1 MTAEEWL
8 GAAPA
13 LEPTPASPPAV
24 VRAPH
29 LKEETRPMKATNLWR
44 YGAAMMFV
52 ASVGVPASAL
62 PG

>member
-1 MTAEEWL
+1 MT
-8 GAAPA
+8 
-13 LEPTPASPPAV
+13 
-24 VRAPH
+24 
-29 LKEETRPMKATNLWR
+29 MKATNLWR